1 MSASNDGRVDLEV
14 DRTSVSTDP
23 REAESSNLVARLRAR
38 TIIVPKPG
46 TEPFVPTQPFWV
58 TSDAGPHQAGEEA
71 GLQYLPSFSTLGS
84 SNAPMRVQAHVYV
97 VEPLCEEAAEEIERL
112 RAALADAIMDIREYS
127 GEVTPGLDARLT
139 HYQRCVGGGSET
151 QECPRCGAIHG
162 HVPGCPSQNAGEQK

>member
-1 MSASNDGRVDLEV
+1 MTENATL
-14 DRTSVSTDP
+14 T
-23 REAESSNLVARLRAR
+23 SNLVARLRAR

-112 RAALADAIMDIREYS
+112 RADAERYRWIRRRIPHILVGGLAVSGDSLADCTDPERCDAV
-127 GEVTPGLDARLT
+127 VTRAMNADET
-139 HYQRCVGGGSET
+139 SE
-151 QECPRCGAIHG
+151 
-162 HVPGCPSQNAGEQK
+162 EQPK